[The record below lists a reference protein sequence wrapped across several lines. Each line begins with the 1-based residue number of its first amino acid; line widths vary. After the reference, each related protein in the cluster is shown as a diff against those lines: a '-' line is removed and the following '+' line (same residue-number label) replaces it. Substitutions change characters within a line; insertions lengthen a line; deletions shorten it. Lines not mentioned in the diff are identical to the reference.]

1 MHHGVCFEI
10 NRISPK
16 DATLFHAL
24 FITKHDPYRHRKTR
38 VQQKF
43 HFRSKSV
50 KSDSFVGELREIK
63 LKIFIF
69 FKQIIDIQV
78 LNCLK
83 SWKFRFL
90 DVSVVRK
97 AALKSE
103 RLRKMDQL
111 YEFFTCKLIR
121 RNECKLVYVFFNI
134 RSASREIFR
143 FFRRLVSCEI
153 KPKARPFKVLRKF

>member
-50 KSDSFVGELREIK
+50 KSDSFVGELRELK
-63 LKIFIF
+63 LNILIL

-90 DVSVVRK
+90 NVSVVRK
-97 AALKSE
+97 PALKSE

-111 YEFFTCKLIR
+111 YSFFTCKVIR
-121 RNECKLVYVFFNI
+121 RNERKLVNVFVNI
-134 RSASREIFR
+134 RSASRKIFR
-143 FFRRLVSCEI
+143 FFRRLVRV
-153 KPKARPFKVLRKF
+153 KFNRKQGHLKF